1 MYVNEWMSL
10 ECLDEG
16 TCTESIH
23 NLFTRSHPSEEEIRT
38 REENRSKKL
47 INILI

>member
-16 TCTESIH
+16 TSESIH
-23 NLFTRSHPSEEEIRT
+23 NLFTHSHPSEEEIRT
-38 REENRSKKL
+38 REDN
-47 INILI
+47 